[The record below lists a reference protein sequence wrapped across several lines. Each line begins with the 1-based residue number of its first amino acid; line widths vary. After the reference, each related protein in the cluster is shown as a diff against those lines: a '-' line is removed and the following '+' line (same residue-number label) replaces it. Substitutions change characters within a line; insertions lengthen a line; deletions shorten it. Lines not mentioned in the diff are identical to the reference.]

1 MKLNTTSEVISF
13 TKKLEE
19 QSATFY
25 KELSQR
31 YVKNEDIFL
40 SFVKENKK
48 NIIQVERAYY
58 GVISDALEGC
68 FAFNVDTDK
77 YPLTTELSEKADYS
91 EALERAIDIEENIVK
106 FYLDAAEQAKS
117 LMADV
122 PRAFKIIAKK
132 REKNRKI
139 ALKSLLRKEE

>member
-1 MKLNTTSEVISF
+1 MKLNTASEVISF

-31 YVKNEDIFL
+31 YVKDEDIFL

-68 FAFNVDTDK
+68 FAFNINPAEYSFK
-77 YPLTTELSEKADYS
+77 TELAEKARYS
-91 EALERAIDIEENIVK
+91 EALERSMDIEEIIIK
-106 FYLDAAEQAKS
+106 FYSDAAEQSKS
-117 LMADV
+117 YMADV
-122 PRAFKIIAKK
+122 PRAFKMVAKK
-132 REKNRKI
+132 RGNRQLT
-139 ALKSLLRKEE
+139 LKSLLGKEG

>member
-1 MKLNTTSEVISF
+1 MKLNTASEVISF

-31 YVKNEDIFL
+31 YVKDEDIFL

-68 FAFNVDTDK
+68 FAFNINPAEYSFK
-77 YPLTTELSEKADYS
+77 TELAEKARYS
-91 EALERAIDIEENIVK
+91 EALERSMDIEEIIIK
-106 FYLDAAEQAKS
+106 FYSDAAEQSKS

-122 PRAFKIIAKK
+122 PRAFKMVAKK
-132 REKNRKI
+132 RGNRQLT
-139 ALKSLLRKEE
+139 LKSLLGKEG

>member
-1 MKLNTTSEVISF
+1 MKLNTASEVISF

-19 QSATFY
+19 DSAKFY
-25 KELSQR
+25 EELSQR
-31 YVKNEDIFL
+31 YVKDKDVFL
-40 SFVKENKK
+40 SFAKENKK

-68 FAFNVDTDK
+68 FAFTVETDE
-77 YPLTTELSEKADYS
+77 YLLTTELSEKADYF

-106 FYLDAAEQAKS
+106 FYSDAAEQSKS

-132 REKNRKI
+132 RENNRKI

>member
-1 MKLNTTSEVISF
+1 MKLNTASEVISF

-31 YVKNEDIFL
+31 YVKDEDIFL

-68 FAFNVDTDK
+68 FSFNIDPAK
-77 YPLTTELSEKADYS
+77 YSLKTELGEEASYS
-91 EALERAIDIEENIVK
+91 EALERAMDIEEIIIK
-106 FYLDAAEQAKS
+106 FYSDAAEQSKS
-117 LMADV
+117 YMADV
-122 PRAFKIIAKK
+122 PRAFKMVAKK
-132 REKNRKI
+132 RGNRQLT
-139 ALKSLLRKEE
+139 LKSHLGKEG

>member
-1 MKLNTTSEVISF
+1 MMKLNTASEVISF

-31 YVKNEDIFL
+31 YVKDEDIFL

-68 FAFNVDTDK
+68 FAFNINPAEYSFK
-77 YPLTTELSEKADYS
+77 TELAEKARYS
-91 EALERAIDIEENIVK
+91 EALERSMDIEEIIIK
-106 FYLDAAEQAKS
+106 FYSDAAEQSKS

-122 PRAFKIIAKK
+122 PRAFKMVAKK
-132 REKNRKI
+132 RGNRQLT
-139 ALKSLLRKEE
+139 LKSLLGKEG

>member
-1 MKLNTTSEVISF
+1 MKLNTASEVISF

-31 YVKNEDIFL
+31 YVKDEDIFL

-68 FAFNVDTDK
+68 FAFNIDPDE
-77 YPLTTELSEKADYS
+77 YPFETELSEKARYS
-91 EALERAIDIEENIVK
+91 EALERAMDIEEIIIK
-106 FYLDAAEQAKS
+106 FYSDAAEQSKS
-117 LMADV
+117 YMADV
-122 PRAFKIIAKK
+122 PRAFKMVAKK
-132 REKNRKI
+132 RGNRQLT
-139 ALKSLLRKEE
+139 LKSLLGKEG

>member
-1 MKLNTTSEVISF
+1 MKLNTASEVISF

-19 QSATFY
+19 DSAEFY

-31 YVKNEDIFL
+31 YVKDEDIFL

-68 FAFNVDTDK
+68 FSFNIDPAK
-77 YPLTTELSEKADYS
+77 YSLKTELGEKASYS
-91 EALERAIDIEENIVK
+91 EALERAIDIEKIIIK
-106 FYLDAAEQAKS
+106 FYSDAAEQSKS
-117 LMADV
+117 YMADV
-122 PRAFKIIAKK
+122 PRAFKMVAKK
-132 REKNRKI
+132 RGNRQLT
-139 ALKSLLRKEE
+139 LKSLLGKEG

>member
-1 MKLNTTSEVISF
+1 MKLNTASEVISF

-19 QSATFY
+19 DSAEFY

-31 YVKNEDIFL
+31 YVKDEDIFL

-68 FAFNVDTDK
+68 FSFNIDPAK
-77 YPLTTELSEKADYS
+77 YSLKTELGEKASYS
-91 EALERAIDIEENIVK
+91 EALERAMDIEEIIIK
-106 FYLDAAEQAKS
+106 FYSDAAEQSKS
-117 LMADV
+117 YMADV
-122 PRAFKIIAKK
+122 PRAFKMVAKK
-132 REKNRKI
+132 RGNRQLT
-139 ALKSLLRKEE
+139 LKSLLGKEG

>member
-1 MKLNTTSEVISF
+1 MKLNTASEVISF

-31 YVKNEDIFL
+31 YVKDEDIFL

-68 FAFNVDTDK
+68 FAFNINPAEYSFK
-77 YPLTTELSEKADYS
+77 TELAEKARYS
-91 EALERAIDIEENIVK
+91 EALDRAIEIEEKIIK
-106 FYLDAAEQAKS
+106 FYSDAAEQSKS
-117 LMADV
+117 FMADV
-122 PRAFKIIAKK
+122 PRAFKMVAKK
-132 REKNRKI
+132 RGNRQLT
-139 ALKSLLRKEE
+139 LKSLPSKKD

>member
-1 MKLNTTSEVISF
+1 MKLHTTSEVISF

-77 YPLTTELSEKADYS
+77 YPFTTELSEKADYS

-132 REKNRKI
+132 RENNRKI
-139 ALKSLLRKEE
+139 ALKSLLGKEE